1 MCRATLSYTNPIQ
14 TPVPLSQVIGELD
27 EKKRWALEDTW
38 TKVNAWFGSIFSSL
52 LPGTQAKLE
61 PPEGA
66 TWESGTPPRSAK
78 TVDT

>member
-1 MCRATLSYTNPIQ
+1 MCNPVSQ
-14 TPVPLSQVIGELD
+14 TSILLSQVIGELD

-66 TWESGTPPRSAK
+66 TWESGTFLRSNK
-78 TVDT
+78 TVET

>member
-1 MCRATLSYTNPIQ
+1 MHPICYA
-14 TPVPLSQVIGELD
+14 QVIEELD

-38 TKVNAWFGSIFSSL
+38 TKVNEWFGSIFSSL

-66 TWESGTPPRSAK
+66 TWESGRLMNLFESRIFWPEL
-78 TVDT
+78 